1 MRQKFFLFLALL
13 CMVAQGAWAASG
25 SWSDEANRDLT
36 WGTNY
41 ESASSF
47 TIENAAQMAQFAYMV
62 NNKKDFEGKTITLA
76 NDIDLSAHYWVP
88 IGSRASSD
96 QWFVGSFD
104 GANHTV
110 SGMMINDPNCHF
122 MGLFGYNRFA
132 ASKENKICRL
142 KLANSTLTGSS
153 DVASDV
159 GGIVGWNA
167 GMIEDCHVLSN
178 VTLHFGK
185 NDSRWYGGI
194 AGQNVGEKSES
205 KAVIR
210 YCSSQVSIV
219 NDGFTGAAF
228 CGGITGN
235 NSDAEVVNSLYMGE
249 NLAGDE
255 FVGTIT
261 GDNGTG
267 GSLSYNYYRT
277 LTDSSL
283 KGVGQDGTRNGV
295 DIDKRT
301 YPAKIV
307 TFGDEG
313 FLFRGNLL
321 NDGYI
326 KYYDC
331 AMVFDGVI
339 YSGKGIDFAFSH
351 TTPAAGYDYSI
362 NVSDPSAELD
372 DTHRGRYWIKIGDN
386 DLTLSFTSNKV
397 FDGEGTEESPFLIK
411 NIADMNKLSEI
422 SNGVLQINF
431 EDHYFKLETDLTYD
445 GTENNFMPI
454 SHRFG
459 RQSYSDEP
467 SFVRFFE
474 GHFDG
479 NGHTISGLNVKDE
492 ENDGDSYV
500 GVFGKARNG
509 SIKNL
514 KVTNC
519 TFKGS
524 DYIGGIAGHIRG
536 EVVENCHVTN
546 TVTLAP
552 RNSSIMDVGGIVGE
566 GGGTIK
572 GCTCAATIVFPAKN
586 GYANEVG
593 GIAGYFGGTMQDCL
607 YYGDATAFYYYD
619 ADPQNQNEY
628 DHSRIGTLVGRATN
642 DLALSRNLYV
652 KEKAKLA
659 AIGTDYFEGSD
670 KDGASG
676 AYIMTINQPEYLGN
690 TLDLIS
696 LTSAPA
702 ATYTE
707 FENLPQLKA
716 YDGVIDLNGTYYAKT
731 NATIALTTGDKYRA
745 TLSVETAEV
754 TNNTFTMPEADVT
767 VTATDIARKEWGGSG
782 TEADPYTIANVA
794 AMNALAEEVNGS
806 NTAACFSGQYF
817 KMTADIDYSNENSTK
832 DGGYSNFSPVGYMN
846 SEKRGRP
853 FSGVFDGGG
862 HTLSGININRPTD
875 GRITQGVFG
884 LIGDDIETSGP
895 VVKNLKLANST
906 IVAIDNTYVGGI
918 VGVIFIKGLVENCE
932 VASDVRF
939 GIHSGENPSKVF
951 IGGIVGANQSSNS
964 TISNCFSEAN
974 FDLGKEAHA
983 YNTGAIIGLND
994 GGTLTKNYY
1003 RVSNAKVKGVGAANI
1018 FTGTDVD
1025 GANAALALTFNEVDG
1040 GTSSTDTEATVT
1052 HNGTGY
1058 FIAGNAVN
1066 LKYEGTYKGNGYTFS
1081 TDSEGATVSGNTLTV
1096 GTEDV
1101 VINTSINIS
1110 LSNTESNEDILNA
1123 MKHSV
1128 NVTLKDRTLYKDD
1141 TWNTLCLPF
1150 SLTAEQLADNGCP
1163 LKGATV
1169 KTLEST
1175 SFTGGTLTLNFSDD
1189 LTSIEAGK
1197 PYIVKWDGT
1206 WFSSNPIQN
1215 PTFSNTTISA
1225 TEAQAIKTTY
1235 TDFVGTFSPVT
1246 LEANDKS
1253 VLFLGANNKLYYP
1266 SANVLVNSCRAYF
1279 KLNGLTAG
1287 EITSDAI
1294 QLNFGEDEATGVI
1307 SIENGKLKI
1316 ENDADAWYSLDGRRL
1331 SGKPT
1336 QKGIYINHGN
1346 KVVIK

>member
-13 CMVAQGAWAASG
+13 CMVAQGTWAASG

-62 NNKKDFEGKTITLA
+62 NNGKNFSGKTVTLA

-88 IGSRASSD
+88 IGCERSSYNT
-96 QWFVGSFD
+96 FNGTFD
-104 GANHTV
+104 GALHTI
-110 SGMMINDPNCHF
+110 SGMETTFTTESYDSDSFANVYGYH
-122 MGLFGYNRFA
+122 MGLFGDIWDNTNATVIKRV
-132 ASKENKICRL
+132 
-142 KLANSTLTGSS
+142 KLAKSTITGREY
-153 DVASDV
+153 V
-159 GGIVGWNA
+159 GGIVGRNEGA
-167 GMIEDCHVLSN
+167 TIEGCHVAEDVKII
-178 VTLHFGK
+178 VTVTTA
-185 NDSRWYGGI
+185 DRIGGI
-194 AGQNVGEKSES
+194 AGVNSTG
-205 KAVIR
+205 VIK
-210 YCSSQVSIV
+210 YCSSKVVIDANENSELR
-219 NDGFTGAAF
+219 F
-228 CGGITGN
+228 CGGI
-235 NSDAEVVNSLYMGE
+235 V
-249 NLAGDE
+249 
-255 FVGTIT
+255 
-261 GDNGTG
+261 GDNGSEMYYCLFVGDQIDGTEYVG
-267 GSLSYNYYRT
+267 GIAGRSSGNDVKLEHNIYYT
-277 LTDSSL
+277 SNSNL
-283 KGVGQDGTRNGV
+283 KGVNGK
-295 DIDKRT
+295 DSENI
-301 YPAKIV
+301 YPAKKV
-307 TFGDEG
+307 TFGDDG
-313 FLFRGNLL
+313 FS
-321 NDGYI
+321 I
-326 KYYDC
+326 KED
-331 AMVFDGVI
+331 FDYTGFMKWVSAGIYHYVIVLDDII
-339 YSGKGIDFAFSH
+339 YSRTGMAFSITH
-351 TTPAAGYDYSI
+351 TLPEVGYDYDL
-362 NVSDPSAELD
+362 VLSDNTAEFD
-372 DTHRGRYWIKIGDN
+372 DYRGFTWVKIGND
-386 DLTLSFTSNKV
+386 DLTITFETSKA
-397 FDGEGTEESPFLIK
+397 FDGEGTEESPFLIQSM
-411 NIADMNKLSEI
+411 ADIKKLSKI
-422 SNGVLQINF
+422 SNGILPITF
-431 EDHYFKLETDLTYD
+431 EGCYFKLTTDLTFN
-445 GTENNFMPI
+445 GTENEFVPI
-454 SHRFG
+454 SYIQNEDG
-459 RQSYSDEP
+459 D
-467 SFVRFFE
+467 SFKRYFS

-479 NGHTISGLNVKDE
+479 DGHVISGLNLKFLTDE
-492 ENDGDSYV
+492 IYRVEALGF
-500 GVFGKARNG
+500 FGKIKNG
-509 SIKNL
+509 SVKNLVIKNSTL
-514 KVTNC
+514 VCYQNT
-519 TFKGS
+519 GA
-524 DYIGGIAGHIRG
+524 IVG
-536 EVVENCHVTN
+536 EMETGLIENCHVGSD
-546 TVTLAP
+546 VTILKSEKGYP
-552 RNSSIMDVGGIVGE
+552 ERVGGIVGKAS
-566 GGGTIK
+566 GTIK
-572 GCTCAATIVFPAKN
+572 GCTCAATIEFPDKARAA
-586 GYANEVG
+586 YSVG
-593 GIAGYFGGTMQDCL
+593 GIVGLFQSTSSTSSTMQDCL
-607 YYGDATAFYYYD
+607 YYGDATAFNYFD
-619 ADPQNQNEY
+619 TPGEFHN
-628 DHSRIGTLVGRATN
+628 IGTLAGDAYQNPVF
-642 DLALSRNLYV
+642 LCNLYD
-652 KEKAKLA
+652 KNKANVS
-659 AIGTDYFEGSD
+659 AIGDYNKDSDYDQEG
-670 KDGASG
+670 ACG
-676 AYIMTINQPEYLGN
+676 AYIVNINQPKYLGN

-696 LTSAPA
+696 LTGDPA

-707 FENLPQLKA
+707 FENLPKLKA
-716 YDGVIDLNGTYYAKT
+716 YDGVIDLDGTYYAKP

-782 TEADPYTIANVA
+782 TETDPYTIANVA

-817 KMTADIDYSNENSTK
+817 KMTADIDYSNEADTK
-832 DGGYSNFSPVGYMN
+832 DNNWSNYSPVGYMN
-846 SEKRGRP
+846 SEKRGRL
-853 FSGVFDGGG
+853 FSGVFDGDG

-884 LIGDDIETSGP
+884 LIGDDVNTSGP

-918 VGVIFIKGLVENCE
+918 VGSIYIKGMVDNCE

-939 GIHSGENPSKVF
+939 GIHSGNNPDKVF

-974 FDLGKEAHA
+974 FELGKEAHA

-1003 RVSNAKVKGVGAANI
+1003 RVSNAEVKGVGAANN

-1025 GANAALALTFNEVDG
+1025 GANAALTLTFNEVDG

-1058 FIAGNAVN
+1058 FIAGNVVN
-1066 LKYEGTYKGNGYTFS
+1066 LKYEGTYNDNGYTFS
-1081 TDSEGATVSGNTLTV
+1081 TDSKGATISGNTLTV

-1101 VINTSINIS
+1101 EINTAINIS
-1110 LSNTESNEDILNA
+1110 LSNTENNDEVLKT

-1128 NVTLKDRTLYKDD
+1128 NVTLKDRTLFEDGSWY
-1141 TWNTLCLPF
+1141 TLCLPF

-1169 KTLEST
+1169 KTLSSS
-1175 SFTGGTLTLNFSDD
+1175 SFNNGTLTLNFTEDVN
-1189 LTSIEAGK
+1189 SIEAGK

-1206 WFSSNPIQN
+1206 WFSSNLIQN

-1266 SANVLVNSCRAYF
+1266 SANVPVNSCRAYF